1 MASTYTAKSKFLI
14 ASPYKIR
21 PLANL
26 IRRRPYTDALMIL
39 ENMPHKGARLLK
51 KTLASAAANAL
62 NLNRSLDEDMLFVSE
77 VMIDD
82 GPRFKRLWCR
92 GKGRGDTL
100 LKRLCHI
107 SVVVK
112 EAKGQV

>member
-1 MASTYTAKSKFLI
+1 MAESYKAKSKFLI
-14 ASPYKIR
+14 ASPYKVR
-21 PLANL
+21 PVANL

-39 ENMPHKGARLLK
+39 DNIPHKGARLLK
-51 KTLASAAANAL
+51 KTVVSAVSNAL
-62 NLNRSLDEDMLFVSE
+62 SLNKNLDEDMLFISE

-92 GKGRGDTL
+92 AKGRGDML

-112 EAKGQV
+112 ETG